1 MPAPDPSLQ
10 SARTRGWAHLVDRLV
25 ADGVDRRQVAR
36 AFADPRMP
44 SFDGMEFRVPRPGR
58 GGGGH
63 GGGVSSAEVAGARRC
78 RAQHARAF
86 EETEAR
92 SGVPASVIAA
102 LLQVETGCGRNTG
115 THRVLPA
122 LARLAMANEPDNLS
136 MNVSLRT
143 RQADDGEEAGDV
155 AQRVK
160 SRARYLEKT
169 FYPEVKATFEAARRM
184 GVTEVV
190 FLRQP
195 DGELEPTIALREKIV
210 RMVRTYLPD
219 VVLTHDPFRAYA
231 FHPDHRAVGYAT
243 TDSVYPTARDPLYFS
258 HHLTDEGL
266 TTHKTAEIWYFGAEH
281 PDLIVDITD
290 TFATKMHA
298 LKAHV
303 SQVGDGVAM
312 EERMAER
319 ARELAKGSGYEMA
332 EAFKVVQMRR

>member
-1 MPAPDPSLQ
+1 MIDLESKAEHNVYMLVVAHPDDAEFPAGGTIARLTALGKRVIIIQVTSGDKGSPDP
-10 SARTRGWAHLVDRLV
+10 TTI
-25 ADGVDRRQVAR
+25 
-36 AFADPRMP
+36 P
-44 SFDGMEFRVPRPGR
+44 
-58 GGGGH
+58 
-63 GGGVSSAEVAGARRC
+63 AELARR
-78 RAQHARAF
+78 REA
-86 EETEAR
+86 EET
-92 SGVPASVIAA
+92 
-102 LLQVETGCGRNTG
+102 
-115 THRVLPA
+115 
-122 LARLAMANEPDNLS
+122 
-136 MNVSLRT
+136 
-143 RQADDGEEAGDV
+143 
-155 AQRVK
+155 
-160 SRARYLEKT
+160 
-169 FYPEVKATFEAARRM
+169 EAARRM

-319 ARELAKGSGYEMA
+319 ARELAKGTAYEMA